1 MLGGFDEDL
10 KPSPQMFVASL
21 DTLST
26 HQLNWQSAPNTPWC
40 HSALAALYNKLLLT
54 VGGQQQ
60 SITSEV
66 CIFNPLTGQHK
77 CLTNIPAARVGLAAV
92 GVADKILVIG
102 GVTSKDEYLNTVWIG
117 VFE

>member
-1 MLGGFDEDL
+1 M
-10 KPSPQMFVASL
+10 
-21 DTLST
+21 
-26 HQLNWQSAPNTPWC
+26 
-40 HSALAALYNKLLLT
+40 
-54 VGGQQQ
+54 
-60 SITSEV
+60 

-77 CLTNIPAARVGLAAV
+77 CITNIPAARVGPAAV